1 MQENPSQKVLTFLSY
16 TGCIAGIVRIL
27 MMTMMK
33 ELLFIKLKHSS
44 HLAGV
49 IVFH

>member
-16 TGCIAGIVRIL
+16 TGCIVGIIRIL
-27 MMTMMK
+27 MMTMM